1 MTDEEILRR
10 RMEAAAVGGMGP
22 NVKDVHM
29 DNVYQESL
37 VKNPVEE
44 IPSANK
50 QSSPNAMAA
59 AQAIQG
65 ASQANN
71 AGNAATTA
79 GSGLMAAGAVP
90 TPASPYLIAGGAA
103 LSAIGSIQA
112 KKEQRKI
119 DKAQNT
125 QKALANIQQL
135 GQNFRL

>member
-22 NVKDVHM
+22 NTRDVHM

-44 IPSANK
+44 MPTTET

-59 AQAIQG
+59 SQAIQA
-65 ASQANN
+65 ASQENN
-71 AGNAATTA
+71 AGNTAGTA
-79 GSGLMAAGAVP
+79 GSGLTAAGMA
-90 TPASPYLIAGGAA
+90 TANPYLIAGGAA
-103 LSAIGSIQA
+103 LSTIGSIQN

-119 DKAQNT
+119 DKAENT